1 MQKLIGRPRV
11 YWLASGPHIK
21 NGTKSKNV
29 SSTGVVARAV
39 LMRLLQFSGKTREET
54 IMKNV
59 ADVVLKAEMLEERGD
74 YRKAERF
81 YKKALLMQEQTL
93 GEDHVDLADYIY
105 NLAMIQCV
113 LDKNDEA
120 ELSLTRLLNLLQDE
134 SIERDYDAQEIVM
147 LLDEIRNEE
156 EVLAP
161 QAATA

>member
-1 MQKLIGRPRV
+1 
-11 YWLASGPHIK
+11 
-21 NGTKSKNV
+21 
-29 SSTGVVARAV
+29 
-39 LMRLLQFSGKTREET
+39 
-54 IMKNV
+54 MKNV